1 LSWPC
6 LALFRYSLTMTAFNF
21 IVRLPLLPVI
31 ALYATLASA
40 AAAPPQTYPLNHES
54 ESPDKKFSFVLVKGG
69 EADAETLS
77 YGLLIVSTGKVIW
90 STPSSYHIVE
100 KDDTWPLHNSQEAK
114 VYWNQNSTAFLLDE
128 ENYHYT
134 GNAIAGLIG
143 TDSITTHIFELGNLP
158 ISGASQWRFQINKGW
173 ISPTTLSMKV
183 IGVYDS
189 TATAPSRQFTQNF
202 TCETTDATHFR
213 FVKTN

>member
-1 LSWPC
+1 
-6 LALFRYSLTMTAFNF
+6 MTTFNF
-21 IVRLPLLPVI
+21 IVPLPLLPVI

-40 AAAPPQTYPLNHES
+40 AAGPPQDYPLNHES
-54 ESPDKKFSFVLVKGG
+54 ESPDKKFSFVLVKEG

-100 KDDTWPLHNSQEAK
+100 KNDSWSLHYSQEAR

-128 ENYHYT
+128 ENYHYM
-134 GNAIAGLIG
+134 GNAIAGLIA
-143 TDSITTHIFELGNLP
+143 TNTIATHIFELGNLP
-158 ISGASQWRFQINKGW
+158 IRGASQWRFRINKGW
-173 ISPTTLSMKV
+173 ISPTILSMKV

-189 TATAPSRQFTQNF
+189 TATASAGQFTQNF
-202 TCETTDATHFR
+202 TCEIDGATNFR
-213 FVKTN
+213 CEKTN